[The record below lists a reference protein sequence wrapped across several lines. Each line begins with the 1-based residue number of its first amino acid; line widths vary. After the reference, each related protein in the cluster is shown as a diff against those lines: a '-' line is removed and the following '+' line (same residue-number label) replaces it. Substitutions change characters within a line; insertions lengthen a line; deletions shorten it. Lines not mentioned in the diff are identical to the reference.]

1 MVTSDSS
8 VAARVRVVVLN
19 FNGGDMTIDCL
30 AALAKTEW
38 PVELLELILVD
49 NASSDDVVSR
59 VRSEMPGVH
68 VIESQTN
75 RGFSGGCNLGLH
87 NLDLVDYV
95 ALINNDVLV
104 EPGWLSLLV
113 AALEA
118 DPDLGAACPRILF
131 TNQYLDLT
139 IDTQAIRRGW
149 GDNRNLGVQVSGL
162 RVGDKDLWRHA
173 QFVDGFW
180 GREQGVNDKDD
191 YQWTS
196 ERALLRLPIAR
207 EEQAPTTCEVRL
219 VTNRP
224 ATVSLNGG
232 GKIATHL
239 VSDEPVWYEVEVVG
253 EPFDVINN
261 VGSVLTS
268 DHYGADRG
276 YLQPADGNYD
286 NDEDV
291 FAWCGAAVV
300 FPSRYLQQIGTFD
313 ERFFLYYED
322 LELSLR
328 GRERGW
334 RYRYVS
340 KSTVYHHH
348 SATSVEGSALSQHYN
363 ERNRLLTMML
373 HAPLRTVAFALIR
386 YLFITT
392 SYARRDLVSP
402 KFHGELTQPKTV
414 VNRLKALSAAL
425 RLAPAMLMQRM
436 VYRAKAQRING

>member
-1 MVTSDSS
+1 
-8 VAARVRVVVLN
+8 
-19 FNGGDMTIDCL
+19 MTIDCL
-30 AALAKTEW
+30 GALAKTEW
-38 PVELLELILVD
+38 PVGLLDLVLVD
-49 NASSDDVVSR
+49 NASRDDVVAR

-87 NLDLVDYV
+87 DLDLVDYV

-104 EPGWLSLLV
+104 EPGWLSPLV
-113 AALEA
+113 TALEG
-118 DPDLGAACPRILF
+118 DSELGAACPRILF

-139 IDTQAIRRGW
+139 IKTPTVRRSR
-149 GDNRNLGVQVSGL
+149 GDNRDLGVQISGL
-162 RVGDKDLWRHA
+162 RVGDKDLWRHT
-173 QFVDGFW
+173 QFFEGFW
-180 GREQGVNDKDD
+180 GREYERDGGSE
-191 YQWTS
+191 YQWTTG
-196 ERALLRLPIAR
+196 EAMLGLPIAR
-207 EEQAPTTCEVRL
+207 GAQPPKTCELRL
-219 VTNRP
+219 E
-224 ATVSLNGG
+224 
-232 GKIATHL
+232 ATHKTTVTL
-239 VSDEPVWYEVEVVG
+239 EVGGAVATHAVGIEPAWYEIEVAG

-261 VGSVLTS
+261 VGSVLTPE
-268 DHYGADRG
+268 HYGADRG
-276 YLQPADGNYD
+276 YLQPADGHYD

-386 YLFITT
+386 YLLITA

-402 KFHGELTQPKTV
+402 KLHGELTQPKTV
-414 VNRLKALSAAL
+414 VNRLRALNAAL
-425 RLAPAMLMQRM
+425 RLAPAMFMQRM
-436 VYRAKAQRING
+436 VYRAKGL

>member
-1 MVTSDSS
+1 MT
-8 VAARVRVVVLN
+8 ARVRVVVLN
-19 FNGGDMTIDCL
+19 FNGGDMTLDCL
-30 AALAKTEW
+30 GALAKTEW
-38 PVELLELILVD
+38 PGELLELVLVD
-49 NASSDDVVSR
+49 NASSDDVVTR

-87 NLDLVDYV
+87 DLGLVDYV

-104 EPGWLSLLV
+104 EPGWLSPLV
-113 AALEA
+113 TALEA
-118 DPDLGAACPRILF
+118 DSDLGAACPRILF

-139 IDTQAIRRGW
+139 IDTQTIRRGW
-149 GDNRNLGVQVSGL
+149 GDNRDLGVKVSGL
-162 RVGDKDLWRHA
+162 RVGDKYLWRHA

-180 GREQGVNDKDD
+180 GREYERDGGSE

-196 ERALLRLPIAR
+196 RSALLRLPVPR
-207 EEQAPTTCEVRL
+207 KEQAPTTCEVRL
-219 VTNRP
+219 SSNRP
-224 ATVSLNGG
+224 VTVSLNGSST
-232 GKIATHL
+232 IATNL
-239 VSDEPVWYEVEVVG
+239 VSDEPAWYEVEIAG

-268 DHYGADRG
+268 EHYGADRG
-276 YLQPADGNYD
+276 YLQRGDGHYD

-328 GRERGW
+328 GRKRGW

-340 KSTVYHHH
+340 KSTAYHHH

-386 YLFITT
+386 YLFITA
-392 SYARRDLVSP
+392 SYARRDLMSP

-425 RLAPAMLMQRM
+425 RLAPAMFMQRR
-436 VYRAKAQRING
+436 VYEAKNVRSLPDDTQ